1 MSRPGFL
8 RRAAWLVPAQLGVSF
23 IAGGVYMATQGLAA
37 RRELKEALEAEKIIT
52 SAEASVPGQLVSDVA
67 TAQAQA
73 EVIRTHTLRETEGR
87 TFAQLP
93 RGDPLRD
100 QYLRAVTLR
109 TALGL
114 AVMGFRV
121 SDLVVG
127 MGAFM
132 AAVGGAMIV
141 MSPSLKPGNNGR
153 DGDD

>member
-1 MSRPGFL
+1 
-8 RRAAWLVPAQLGVSF
+8 VPAQLGVSF

-37 RRELKEALEAEKIIT
+37 KRELREALEAEQIIT
-52 SAEASVPGQLVSDVA
+52 STEASVPGRLVSDVA

-73 EVIRTHTLRETEGR
+73 EVIRSHTLRETEGR

-141 MSPSLKPGNNGR
+141 MAPSLKPGSSGR

>member
-1 MSRPGFL
+1 MAGPGLL
-8 RRAAWLVPAQLGVSF
+8 RRAAWLVPAQMGVSF
-23 IAGGVYMATQGLAA
+23 IAGGVFMISQGLAA
-37 RRELKEALEAEKIIT
+37 RRELKQALEAEQIIT
-52 SAEASVPGQLVSDVA
+52 SNEASVPGVLVSDAA

-73 EVIRTHTLRETEGR
+73 EVIRRHTLRETEGR

-109 TALGL
+109 TALGM

-121 SDLVVG
+121 SELVVG

-132 AAVGGAMIV
+132 AAVGGGMILLAPTLRPE
-141 MSPSLKPGNNGR
+141 SEANEGE
-153 DGDD
+153 